1 MNNKIDKTIKQLLK
15 ISALMSCDIFTSNLE
30 GFCDKKMYQE
40 LNKAIKLLKKLT
52 TVMDTFEI
60 DYDYDYE
67 NQCDVSVNQ
76 IVYDLN
82 SKAGNEFKEKIYPQ
96 IKFLIRQLDNVEYDS
111 AKTLTT
117 RYKNKNSTDQ

>member
-1 MNNKIDKTIKQLLK
+1 MNKTIKQLEN
-15 ISALMSCDIFTSNLE
+15 ISALMSCDIFMSDLE
-30 GFCDKKMYQE
+30 GFSDVKMYQE
-40 LNKAIKLLKKLT
+40 LNKAINLLKKLT
-52 TVMDTFEI
+52 SVMEIFEI

-96 IKFLIRQLDNVEYDS
+96 IKFLIHQLDYIKYDS
-111 AKTLTT
+111 AKTRIT
-117 RYKNKNSTDQ
+117 RYNNKKTNDQ

>member
-1 MNNKIDKTIKQLLK
+1 MNKTIKQLEN
-15 ISALMSCDIFTSNLE
+15 ISALMSCDIFMSDLE
-30 GFCDKKMYQE
+30 GFSDVKMYQE
-40 LNKAIKLLKKLT
+40 LNKAINLLKKLT
-52 TVMDTFEI
+52 SVMEIFEI

-96 IKFLIRQLDNVEYDS
+96 IKFLIHQLDYIKYDS
-111 AKTLTT
+111 AKTRIT
-117 RYKNKNSTDQ
+117 RYNNKKTTDQ